1 MAISPYRTSND
12 PFDRIFDS
20 LLGTANGGG
29 TRGGSLMRAP
39 ETDVVETE
47 KEIRVTTEMPGLRP
61 EDIEVDVENN
71 VLTIRGEKREERTE
85 GEAQG
90 KYHLSERRYGVFT
103 RSFVLPRDVSSD
115 QIQAN
120 FEHGVLTVRIPK
132 SERAQRR
139 RIQVDG
145 VQQGG
150 STQVGGG
157 GQQQEG
163 EAA

>member
-20 LLGTANGGG
+20 LLGTTAGGS
-29 TRGGSLMRAP
+29 RGGSLMRAP

-47 KEIRVTTEMPGLRP
+47 KEIRVSTEMPGLRP

-71 VLTIRGEKREERTE
+71 VLTLRGEKREERKE
-85 GEAQG
+85 DEPG

-103 RSFVLPRDVSSD
+103 RSFVLPRDVDSE
-115 QIQAN
+115 QIQAS

-132 SERAQRR
+132 SEKAQRR
-139 RIQVDG
+139 RIQVG
-145 VQQGG
+145 GMQGA
-150 STQVGGG
+150 SQVGGG
-157 GQQQEG
+157 QTEG
-163 EAA
+163 SESQAA